1 MCSLAGMMSPGS
13 LHYCNVC
20 VFLDVGRTRTIP
32 FLCPFLCIAG
42 EHLVTIGEKM
52 HGNACESLGVT
63 REAGRADEQQA
74 TFQGRQNS
82 TVEHSVR
89 VLVPCKDV
97 VFSDWRPARNE
108 RQRLHPAVAF
118 PRSRANP
125 ASLNPGAA
133 A

>member
-1 MCSLAGMMSPGS
+1 MK
-13 LHYCNVC
+13 
-20 VFLDVGRTRTIP
+20 VGRTRTIP
-32 FLCPFLCIAG
+32 FLCPFFCIADG
-42 EHLVTIGEKM
+42 HLVTIGEKM
-52 HGNACESLGVT
+52 QGNARDSLGVT

-74 TFQGRQNS
+74 TFQGRGNS

-108 RQRLHPAVAF
+108 RQHLHPAVAF
-118 PRSRANP
+118 PRSRADP
-125 ASLNPGAA
+125 ASLIPGAA

>member
-1 MCSLAGMMSPGS
+1 M
-13 LHYCNVC
+13 
-20 VFLDVGRTRTIP
+20 P
-32 FLCPFLCIAG
+32 FCPFLVS
-42 EHLVTIGEKM
+42 LVNISLTIGEKM
-52 HGNACESLGVT
+52 QGNARDFLGVL

-74 TFQGRQNS
+74 SFRNRKNS

-108 RQRLHPAVAF
+108 RQHRHPAVTF

-125 ASLNPGAA
+125 ASLVPGGAA
-133 A
+133 